1 MRNKYIQHFEDA
13 QMAGKE
19 IPQFKAGDTLRVGI
33 RISEGD
39 KTRIQNFEG
48 ICISLRGVGTGK
60 TFTIRKIGANGVGV
74 ERIFPI
80 YSESIDSIKVLK
92 IGCVIRAKRHYSSN
106 RSGKYARIKEIR
118 K

>member
-60 TFTIRKIGANGVGV
+60 TFTISVGV

-92 IGCVIRAKRHYSSN
+92 IGRVRRAKLYYLRT
-106 RSGKYARIKEIR
+106 RSGKSARIKEIR